1 MIEKL
6 KSCISAMDSMTVT
19 GRRNC
24 FIVAAV
30 CNDLEDVIKE
40 LMENDH
46 SSEETDHDLPAD
58 VR

>member
-6 KSCISAMDSMTVT
+6 KSCISAIDSMTVT

-46 SSEETDHDLPAD
+46 SSEEIDRDLPTD

>member
-6 KSCISAMDSMTVT
+6 KSCIAAMDTLTVT

-40 LMENDH
+40 LMKNDDPGG
-46 SSEETDHDLPAD
+46 EAD
-58 VR
+58 REAVMK

>member
-6 KSCISAMDSMTVT
+6 KSCIAAMDSITVT

-40 LMENDH
+40 LTENDH
-46 SSEETDHDLPAD
+46 PSKETDREA
-58 VR
+58 VMK